1 MHKLLCWY
9 HWCSTRDGYWT
20 QKWLL
25 FSPNNKCWPG
35 GHSKKVSSVCF
46 TSRDMQPPKFA
57 QLCSS
62 HYASGQAGLREPILR
77 HNTSMGSVLI
87 HTHTHSHTQKQTF
100 LAFVK
105 VLQTSKFEDPICKR
119 VDFFSTRPTHSAL
132 EWRPFRPS
140 ISKHLTSWGMRL
152 KNQIYLQIGPLT
164 SW

>member
-1 MHKLLCWY
+1 MDTGPTNGSYSVQITNAGLAGTLRKFLACVLL
-9 HWCSTRDGYWT
+9 
-20 QKWLL
+20 
-25 FSPNNKCWPG
+25 PG
-35 GHSKKVSSVCF
+35 ICN
-46 TSRDMQPPKFA
+46 PPKFA